1 MSYVKISGVYRR
13 RSKRSNVRK
22 RRVVAFVAIV
32 TLATLVAWLW
42 NDGKGGDAGP
52 RVAAATAAVSSA
64 NAGKPAAVTASWTQS
79 QVRDLD
85 RRLTGV
91 FAPALNGASAWSL
104 AVLDAH
110 GTTIFANRAGSAVAP
125 ASTQKLIVAAAALAA
140 LGPKYRFQTVFAAD
154 SPMADGVIHGN
165 IWLAG
170 SGDPSLQTA
179 DVRNGIA
186 VLSRAGL
193 RAVSGKLAVDA
204 SALRGPG
211 LNPNWSAFDVG
222 QDYAAPT
229 SALSLDGN
237 TIESHVLENGSELP
251 VWTPMNDPVRY
262 AGEQAR
268 RIFAQRGI
276 AIESS
281 PVIAVAPLDSIVL
294 WDHRSPP
301 LSALETH
308 MLVFSDN
315 HYAEQLLRAVGSRA
329 MDEPDDAGGIAA
341 ERRFLQ
347 VAGIPAPGLHLLD
360 GSGLSRGNRV
370 SATTLAHLL
379 AAEGNALYP
388 LLPRGGRDG
397 TLSDYHF
404 TTALGRVRAKS
415 GHLATVA
422 SLAGYATTMHHGRVA
437 FAFLIDGSPADPD
450 ASIVSAVDRL
460 VEL

>member
-1 MSYVKISGVYRR
+1 MSYVKTSGVYRR

-22 RRVVAFVAIV
+22 RRIVAFAGIV

-52 RVAAATAAVSSA
+52 RVAAATAVKSVAV
-64 NAGKPAAVTASWTQS
+64 GDPWTAS
-79 QVRDLD
+79 QVGVLD
-85 RRLTGV
+85 KRLTGA
-91 FAPALNGASAWSL
+91 FASALNGAAGWSL
-104 AVLDAH
+104 AVVDAR
-110 GTTIFANRAGSAVAP
+110 GRTLFANRAASAVAP

-140 LGPKYRFQTVFAAD
+140 LGPNYRFRTVFTAD
-154 SPMADGVIHGN
+154 NPVDDGVVRGN

-170 SGDPSLQTA
+170 SGDPSLQAA

-193 RAVSGKLAVDA
+193 RDVTGRVAVDA
-204 SALRGPG
+204 TALRGPG
-211 LNPNWSAFDVG
+211 LNPNWTAFDAG
-222 QDYAAPT
+222 EDYAAPT
-229 SALSLDGN
+229 SALSLDGD

-251 VWTPMNDPVRY
+251 VWTPMTDVATY
-262 AGEQAR
+262 VAAQAR
-268 RIFAQRGI
+268 QMFAQRGI
-276 AIESS
+276 AVAS
-281 PVIAVAPLDSIVL
+281 PPLVGAAPLDSVVL
-294 WDHRSPP
+294 WNHRSAP
-301 LSALETH
+301 LRALETH
-308 MLVFSDN
+308 MLFVSDN

-329 MDEPDDAGGIAA
+329 MDDPDDAGGIAA

-347 VAGIPAPGLHLLD
+347 VANIPTPGLRLLD
-360 GSGLSRGNRV
+360 GSGLSHGNRV
-370 SATTLAHLL
+370 AAMTLAHLL
-379 AAEGNALYP
+379 AAQEKELYP

-397 TLSDYHF
+397 TLSDYQF

-437 FAFLIDGSPADPD
+437 FAFLIDGSPGDPD

>member
-1 MSYVKISGVYRR
+1 M
-13 RSKRSNVRK
+13 
-22 RRVVAFVAIV
+22 
-32 TLATLVAWLW
+32 
-42 NDGKGGDAGP
+42 
-52 RVAAATAAVSSA
+52 
-64 NAGKPAAVTASWTQS
+64 
-79 QVRDLD
+79 
-85 RRLTGV
+85 
-91 FAPALNGASAWSL
+91 
-104 AVLDAH
+104 
-110 GTTIFANRAGSAVAP
+110 
-125 ASTQKLIVAAAALAA
+125 
-140 LGPKYRFQTVFAAD
+140 
-154 SPMADGVIHGN
+154 IHGN

-193 RAVSGKLAVDA
+193 RDVTGRLAIDA

-211 LNPNWSAFDVG
+211 LNPNWTAFDVG

-229 SALSLDGN
+229 SAVSLDGD

-251 VWTPMNDPVRY
+251 VWTPMNDPGRY
-262 AGEQAR
+262 VAQQAQR
-268 RIFAQRGI
+268 MFAQRGI
-276 AIESS
+276 AIGPS
-281 PVIAVAPLDSIVL
+281 ALLATAPLTSVVL
-294 WDHRSPP
+294 WDHRSAP

-315 HYAEQLLRAVGSRA
+315 HYAEQLLRAAGSRA

-347 VAGIPAPGLHLLD
+347 VAGVPTPGLHLFD
-360 GSGLSRGNRV
+360 GSGLSQRNRV
-370 SATTLAHLL
+370 AATTLAHLL
-379 AAEGNALYP
+379 AAEQNELYP

-397 TLSDYHF
+397 TLSDYRF

-422 SLAGYATTMHHGRVA
+422 SLAGYAATMHHGRVA

-450 ASIVSAVDRL
+450 ASIVSAVDHL